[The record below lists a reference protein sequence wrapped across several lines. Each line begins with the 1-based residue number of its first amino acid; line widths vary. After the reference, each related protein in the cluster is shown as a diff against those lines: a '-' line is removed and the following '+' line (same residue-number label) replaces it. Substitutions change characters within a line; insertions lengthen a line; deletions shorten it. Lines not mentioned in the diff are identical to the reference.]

1 MGKTIVN
8 YIERIKNIGNPPLQI
23 TFIMI
28 DETFHIV
35 DEEHLDSHQTLQQSL
50 HILEHFILQPA
61 EQQQFLQMIINK
73 TDDSMKVR
81 YKRQDQSPIC
91 VQIQSVPIL
100 LEKQYYLIILT
111 PLDSNTSGLFTATT
125 NDIIILETSFENKI
139 QKICTEMESL
149 HDVVMTF
156 TYTKEE
162 SVPLITSRSFQ
173 DFETSMITEEE
184 RNQHLQ
190 MQGEGLKDLALHQ
203 LTKYFA
209 QQNGYDGS
217 YFLPIY
223 TKEQE
228 AIGYF
233 LIYMNAERTI
243 EMLDGRFQ
251 EKLTQIVQLLDKISM
266 YEQQIEALKTTD
278 HVVNLPSYDEFVQQ
292 LKRFKQQGKIGVVKI
307 IKAGE
312 FSNVVGLYG
321 RPAGEELLRQLWQRL
336 SKASASE
343 DSLIA
348 RFTSSA
354 LIMFTPIDF
363 QTLLHQQTRLSD
375 DVKDSFFIF
384 DQQVHITLKVGIAPF
399 DANTTVHDVV
409 RFAEY
414 ALAKARQ
421 IHGAHTEFYTSRY
434 DDVLGRE
441 MMLLNHLKS
450 AIQNKEITAYFQPKY
465 AVYNEKIAS
474 VEALARW
481 ISPEFGFVS
490 PVEFIALAENTGLI
504 KDLELHI
511 LETVFTWQQQRQ
523 YDGKRIVP
531 VAVNVSPDHFYHP
544 HFIQNLKHLLTKYY
558 ADPKYVIIE
567 VTENMGLFDF
577 ERANEIIN
585 KLQTLGIVTSIDDFG
600 VGYSSLSYLQKFS
613 FNELK
618 IDRSFIMKIDE
629 LATQKIVKAII
640 DIAHT
645 LEMDVIAEGVET
657 KEQLEILKAI
667 RCDGIQ
673 GYYYSKPL
681 PIDQASKLIDVER
694 EKSK

>member
-1 MGKTIVN
+1 MGKNIMN
-8 YIERIKNIGNPPLQI
+8 YIEKIKSIGNQLHMN
-23 TFIMI
+23 FIII
-28 DETFHIV
+28 DETFRIV
-35 DEEHLDSHQTLQQSL
+35 DESNLYSQQKLKQFSHIFEYFNLQSEEQ
-50 HILEHFILQPA
+50 LQLIHTIINETDKPMKVQYK
-61 EQQQFLQMIINK
+61 QQAHLQM
-73 TDDSMKVR
+73 
-81 YKRQDQSPIC
+81 C
-91 VQIQSVPIL
+91 VQLHSVPIS
-100 LEKQYYLIILT
+100 LEKQYYLIVLI
-111 PLDSNTSGLFTATT
+111 PVEPSVPMLFTSAT
-125 NDIIILETSFENKI
+125 NDIITLETSFENKI
-139 QKICTEMESL
+139 QKICTELGRL
-149 HDVVMTF
+149 HDVLMTF
-156 TYTKEE
+156 TYTRKK
-162 SVPLITSRSFQ
+162 SVPLITSHSFPSI
-173 DFETSMITEEE
+173 DMPVITEEE
-184 RNQHLQ
+184 CTQHRH
-190 MQGEGLKDLALHQ
+190 MQGSALKNLTLHQ
-203 LTKYFA
+203 PTKRFA
-209 QQNGYDGS
+209 EQKGYLDC

-223 TKEQE
+223 TKEKE

-233 LIYMNAERTI
+233 LIYMNAKRTLEI
-243 EMLDGRFQ
+243 SDGLFQ
-251 EKLTQIVQLLDKISM
+251 GRLTQIVQLLDKISM
-266 YEQQIEALKTTD
+266 YEQQIEVLTTANQVD
-278 HVVNLPSYDEFVQQ
+278 NLPSYEEFVQQ
-292 LKRFKQQGKIGVVKI
+292 LNRYKQEGKIGVVKI
-307 IKAGE
+307 IKPGE

-336 SKASASE
+336 TKASISK

-363 QTLLHQQTRLSD
+363 QTLLHQQTTISD
-375 DVKDSFFIF
+375 DVMDSFIIF

-399 DANTTVHDVV
+399 DASTSIHDVM

-421 IHGAHTEFYTSRY
+421 IHGSHTEFYTAHS

-450 AIQNKEITAYFQPKY
+450 AIYNKEITAYFQPKY

-490 PVEFIALAENTGLI
+490 PVEFIALAENAGLI

-511 LETVFTWQQQRQ
+511 LETVFKWQQQRQ

-531 VAVNVSPDHFYHP
+531 VAVNISPNHFYHP
-544 HFIQNLKHLLTKYY
+544 QFISNLKHLLTKYY
-558 ADPKYVIIE
+558 ADPKYLIIE

-585 KLQTLGIVTSIDDFG
+585 KLRTLGIATSIDDFG

-618 IDRSFIMKIDE
+618 IDRSFIMKMDE
-629 LATQKIVKAII
+629 LATQQIVKSII

-657 KEQLEILKAI
+657 KEQLAILKAI

-681 PIDQASKLIDVER
+681 PIDEASKLIDVER
-694 EKSK
+694 EKQK

>member
-1 MGKTIVN
+1 MGKNIMN
-8 YIERIKNIGNPPLQI
+8 YIKKIKSIGNQLHMN
-23 TFIMI
+23 FIII
-28 DETFHIV
+28 DETFRIV
-35 DEEHLDSHQTLQQSL
+35 DESNLYSQQKLKQFSHIFEYFNLQSEEQ
-50 HILEHFILQPA
+50 LQ
-61 EQQQFLQMIINK
+61 LIHTIINE
-73 TDDSMKVR
+73 TDKPMKVQ
-81 YKRQDQSPIC
+81 YKRQAHLQMC
-91 VQIQSVPIL
+91 VQLHSVPIS
-100 LEKQYYLIILT
+100 LEKQYYLIVLI
-111 PLDSNTSGLFTATT
+111 PVEPSVPMLFTSAT
-125 NDIIILETSFENKI
+125 NDIITLETSFENKI
-139 QKICTEMESL
+139 QKICTELGRL
-149 HDVVMTF
+149 HDVLMTF
-156 TYTKEE
+156 TYTRKK
-162 SVPLITSRSFQ
+162 SVPLITSHSFPSI
-173 DFETSMITEEE
+173 DTPVITEEE
-184 RNQHLQ
+184 CTQHRH
-190 MQGEGLKDLALHQ
+190 MQGSALKNLTLHQ
-203 LTKYFA
+203 PTKRFA
-209 QQNGYDGS
+209 EQKGYLDC

-223 TKEQE
+223 TKGKE

-233 LIYMNAERTI
+233 LIYMNAERTLEI
-243 EMLDGRFQ
+243 SDGLFQ
-251 EKLTQIVQLLDKISM
+251 GRLTQIVQLLDKISM
-266 YEQQIEALKTTD
+266 YEQQIEVLTTANQVD
-278 HVVNLPSYDEFVQQ
+278 NLPSYEEFVQQ
-292 LKRFKQQGKIGVVKI
+292 LNRYKQEGKIGVVKI
-307 IKAGE
+307 IKPGE

-336 SKASASE
+336 TKASISK

-363 QTLLHQQTRLSD
+363 QTLLHQQTTISD
-375 DVKDSFFIF
+375 DVMDSFIIF

-399 DANTTVHDVV
+399 DASTSIHDVM

-421 IHGAHTEFYTSRY
+421 IHGSHTEFYTARY

-441 MMLLNHLKS
+441 MMLLNHLKG
-450 AIQNKEITAYFQPKY
+450 AIHNKEITAHFQPKY
-465 AVYNEKIAS
+465 AAYNEKIAS

-481 ISPEFGFVS
+481 ISPDFGFVS
-490 PVEFIALAENTGLI
+490 PVEFIALAENAGLI

-511 LETVFTWQQQRQ
+511 LETVFKWQQQRQ

-531 VAVNVSPDHFYHP
+531 VAVNISPNHFYHP
-544 HFIQNLKHLLTKYY
+544 QFISNLKHLLTKYY
-558 ADPKYVIIE
+558 ADPKYLIIE

-585 KLQTLGIVTSIDDFG
+585 KLRTLGIATSIDDFG

-618 IDRSFIMKIDE
+618 IDRSFIMKMDE
-629 LATQKIVKAII
+629 LATQQIVKSII

-657 KEQLEILKAI
+657 KEQLAILKAI

-681 PIDQASKLIDVER
+681 PIDEASKLIDVER
-694 EKSK
+694 EKQK